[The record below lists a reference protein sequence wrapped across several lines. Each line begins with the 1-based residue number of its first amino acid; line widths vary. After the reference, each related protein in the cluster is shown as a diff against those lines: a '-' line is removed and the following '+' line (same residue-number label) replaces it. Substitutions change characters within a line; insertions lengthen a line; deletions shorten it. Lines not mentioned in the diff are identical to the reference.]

1 MANIILVAGTY
12 HGGWYWSDLVTSLT
26 SRGHRVFAPTLLGLG
41 DDSPSVKP
49 VTLDDHIQQIVELIE
64 VEGLVDVTLVGW
76 SYGGMVITGVPT
88 HTDSKVSHLIYL
100 DAAVPKS
107 GQAEFDIVP
116 GWLRDKQMAECFDG
130 INQYPSAE
138 FLTYESRMKPHPI
151 GTKTQPIA
159 YDEGKFNAM
168 PKTYVVASKEAGLGP
183 FAHVVERI
191 STEPNWNII
200 EVSAG
205 HDLYRDAPLEV
216 EQVILRAIE

>member
-1 MANIILVAGTY
+1 MANLILVAGTY
-12 HGGWYWSDLVTSLT
+12 HGGWYWNNLVESLV

-41 DDSPSVKP
+41 DDSPTLSP
-49 VTLDDHIQQIVELIE
+49 ITLDDHIQQVVNLIE
-64 VEGLVDVTLVGW
+64 NQGLSDVTLVGW
-76 SYGGMVITGVPT
+76 SYGGMVITGVPS

-138 FLTYESRMKPHPI
+138 FLVYESRMKPHPI

-159 YDEGKFNAM
+159 YDEVKFDAL
-168 PKTYVVASKEAGLGP
+168 PKTYVVAGKESGTGP
-183 FAHVVERI
+183 FAQVVARI
-191 STEPNWNII
+191 STESNWNII
-200 EVSAG
+200 EIPAG